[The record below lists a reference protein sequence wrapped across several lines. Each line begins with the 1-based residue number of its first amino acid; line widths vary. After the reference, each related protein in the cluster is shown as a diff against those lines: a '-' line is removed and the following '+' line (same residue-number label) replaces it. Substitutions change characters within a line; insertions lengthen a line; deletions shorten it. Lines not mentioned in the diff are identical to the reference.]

1 LSEQLRAQF
10 DTIEIAAPGN
20 SFTSAV
26 DLEVTLECCTR
37 EQALAQIAAYGNRN
51 PATVFVA
58 PGTIGET
65 SALETAAYTA
75 PDVSAVNAIP
85 NVLVDHSVVN
95 PVSPETLAAQKINVP
110 LAATPQNGAS
120 HATPAAAEVSPQIP
134 TSTHVPNAA
143 QQETS
148 FPAAPP
154 AQTREPSDRFAQPGE
169 TWLSSLRGALQEWS
183 GRHAMLRDV
192 RAAERQRQAEA
203 AAADEL
209 QREITRA
216 RMAQESERIR
226 QASLEV
232 DRQLRAEEARQLSVL
247 RSVEERQ
254 KLREEIDRK
263 RREEFER
270 ERLAGIA
277 EKHRLQVEARLEL
290 ERKDALL
297 RAAHEARLA
306 QNQAEIVARQAAQQ
320 EARQK
325 ASQQASQQERERREE
340 KQMRH
345 ATQVSGA
352 AGVSTNSS
360 LSEDEAAKL
369 RVLAEIGAAVPA
381 SQPAERIAANA
392 GSSLAGSS
400 HRSATL
406 GNPAPRSSTPTPVP
420 ARRRFI
426 GQRGWKAAAASAALV
441 TVFAMLGW
449 AAYANRRPASP
460 LSGSANRQSQVRQSQ
475 ARQSDGSRSSFDE
488 ASTRQTTPKII
499 PVSVTPE
506 RTLQSSSVSKS
517 SSTNK
522 SSSTSKPRRVRRP
535 SDDND
540 VAEDVVI
547 RHFTTSPAPSEP
559 IASDVPARVTTERVT
574 KPSSP
579 TFARAAN
586 KPVKQISD
594 LD

>member
-1 LSEQLRAQF
+1 MSEQLRAQF

-51 PATVFVA
+51 HATVFVA

-65 SALETAAYTA
+65 SALETAAHTA

-85 NVLVDHSVVN
+85 NVLVNHSVVN
-95 PVSPETLAAQKINVP
+95 PVSPETIAAQKINVP
-110 LAATPQNGAS
+110 FAATPQNGAS

-134 TSTHVPNAA
+134 TSTHAPNAA

-154 AQTREPSDRFAQPGE
+154 AQTSEPSDRFAQPGE

-203 AAADEL
+203 ATADEL

-325 ASQQASQQERERREE
+325 EREQREE
-340 KQMRH
+340 AQMRH

-352 AGVSTNSS
+352 AGASTNRS

-369 RVLAEIGAAVPA
+369 RVLAEIGAAVPG

-392 GSSLAGSS
+392 GSSLVGSS

-406 GNPAPRSSTPTPVP
+406 GNPAPRSSTPMTPVP
-420 ARRRFI
+420 VRRRFI

-475 ARQSDGSRSSFDE
+475 VRQSDGSRSSFDE
-488 ASTRQTTPKII
+488 ASTPQTTPKII

-547 RHFTTSPAPSEP
+547 RHFTTAPPPSEP
-559 IASDVPARVTTERVT
+559 IASDAPARVTTERVT